1 MEAMTNLL
9 IKFPEAT
16 LKKLKALA
24 EQQGVPRAELIREW
38 AGCPL
43 RIGPDRLKALQE
55 HAREEGV
62 LLSRIVGEAVDLY
75 IDEKR
80 LEVRSTSKASRSRQ

>member
-43 RIGPDRLKALQE
+43 RIGLDRLKTLQE
-55 HAREEGV
+55 HAGKEGV
-62 LLSRIVGEAVDLY
+62 LLPRIVEEAVDLY
-75 IDEKR
+75 IRGKR
-80 LEVRSTSKASRSRQ
+80 LKVRSTSKASRSK